1 MLETFLLGL
10 PLPANT
16 WLVFVALFIVIRAS
30 QALLGRKAGRG
41 ESILTL
47 AILAAAMVVNLPLLT
62 ARPAVAEGD
71 EVTLTLVGRAVTTA
85 GDPLPETEVRIL
97 LDYEEHQIVVDEQ
110 PVGSITTGSK
120 GIFVITARLPATQ
133 MAEVEAGNVHLVVE
147 LSKPGFRQR
156 RVLVAPWEVHRESDE
171 AFVYL
176 PLLAL
181 SNLWNAAFYI
191 ATITFAAVFVLIAF
205 NVLHDTLT
213 AFLGATVMLGV
224 SYIIG
229 TFHPDFWIL
238 GFNRAVDF
246 IDFDAIFLIMT
257 LMILVAIIGST
268 GIFQWLALMAY
279 RLSRGNAWHLTVIL
293 IVITAT
299 MSAFLNNVTV
309 MLLIAPVSIEIALL
323 LGIRPT
329 ALLIPEV
336 LASNIGGIATL
347 IGDPP
352 NTLIGSFA
360 GLGFNQFLIHMG
372 PMALIASITLIAAV
386 YLIYRRDYRKAPKKP
401 SPVLL
406 ARLET
411 DAQITAPTT
420 LRRGLLV
427 MGATV
432 ALFFLSDLFKMPPSV
447 VGFIGASAL
456 LLWVRPNLEDMVNEV
471 DWTTLLFFMSL
482 FILVGGVQEV
492 GLIQE
497 IAGFTA
503 KVAGGDLFVA
513 SQAVVWMSAAAS
525 AIVNNIPFTTAALP
539 IAAYL
544 TRTVPGAGN
553 NVLYW
558 SLALGANLGG
568 NATYIGS
575 APNVVAIGILD
586 RAGHRVT
593 FADWLKVGIPI
604 TLVTLFV
611 PAVWLYIRYFWLK
624 F

>member
-1 MLETFLLGL
+1 MTETFLLGL
-10 PLPANT
+10 PLPVDVL
-16 WLVFVALFIVIRAS
+16 LVFVALLIVVRALA
-30 QALLGRKAGRG
+30 ALIDRKIGRG
-41 ESILTL
+41 EAILTP
-47 AILAAAMVVNLPLLT
+47 AIFVAAMVAALLFLT

-71 EVTLTLVGRAVTTA
+71 EVTLTLVGQVVTMA
-85 GDPLPETEVRIL
+85 GDPLPETKVQVL
-97 LDYEEHQIVVDEQ
+97 LDYDGQQSVADVQ
-110 PVGSITTGSK
+110 PICFIETGSK
-120 GIFVITARLPATQ
+120 GVFVINARLPATQ
-133 MAEVEAGNVHLVVE
+133 VAEIAAGNAHLVLKV
-147 LSKPGFRQR
+147 SKPGFRQR
-156 RVLVAPWEVHRESDE
+156 RIFIAPQKVHWDGNE
-171 AFVYL
+171 AFVHL
-176 PLLAL
+176 PDVAL

-191 ATITFAAVFVLIAF
+191 ATITFVAVFALIAF

-224 SYIIG
+224 SYTIG
-229 TFHPDFWIL
+229 TFYPDFWIL
-238 GFNRAVDF
+238 GFDRAVDF

-268 GIFQWLALMAY
+268 GIFQWLALAAY
-279 RLSRGNAWHLTVIL
+279 RLSRGNAWRLTVIL

-299 MSAFLNNVTV
+299 MSALLNNVTV
-309 MLLIAPVSIEIALL
+309 MLLIAPVSIEIALI
-323 LGIRPT
+323 LGIRPV

-360 GLGFNQFLIHMG
+360 SLGFNQFLIHMG
-372 PMALIASITLIAAV
+372 PMALIATITLIAVV
-386 YLIYRRDYRKAPKKP
+386 YVTYRQDYKTVPKEP
-401 SPVLL
+401 SPTLL
-406 ARLET
+406 ARLEA
-411 DAQITAPTT
+411 DAQITDPIT

-427 MGATV
+427 MGVTV
-432 ALFFLSDLFKMPPSV
+432 VLFFLSDLFKMPPSV

-456 LLWVRPNLEDMVNEV
+456 LVWVRPNLEDMVNEV

-492 GLIQE
+492 GLIQG
-497 IAGFTA
+497 IADFTA
-503 KVAGGDLFVA
+503 LISGGDLFVA
-513 SQAVVWMSAAAS
+513 SQVVVWMSAIAS

-544 TRTVPGAGN
+544 TQTIRGAE

-611 PAVWLYIRYFWLK
+611 PAVWLWVRYFWLK